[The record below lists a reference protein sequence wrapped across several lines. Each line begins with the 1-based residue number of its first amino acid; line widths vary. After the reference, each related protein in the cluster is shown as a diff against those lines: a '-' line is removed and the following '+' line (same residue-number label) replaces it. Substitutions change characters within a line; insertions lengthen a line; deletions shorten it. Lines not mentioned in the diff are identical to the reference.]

1 MTLPYQPGKVF
12 SGRVSYVYP
21 YLQPKTRDVV
31 IRLEFENPDLALK
44 PEMYGDV
51 RIKSDTGREGLVVPA
66 EAVIRSG
73 ERNVVFVTRGDNK
86 FAPRD
91 VTLGLPVD
99 GGKIQ
104 ISTGLAVGE
113 TVVISGQFLLDS
125 ESKLKEAVQKMLEA
139 KREKI
144 TEVDVDKED
153 FFEDMEEDDDF
164 FGDMEEE
171 EDFFK
176 DMEDEP

>member
-1 MTLPYQPGKVF
+1 M
-12 SGRVSYVYP
+12 
-21 YLQPKTRDVV
+21 
-31 IRLEFENPDLALK
+31 
-44 PEMYGDV
+44 
-51 RIKSDTGREGLVVPA
+51 
-66 EAVIRSG
+66 
-73 ERNVVFVTRGDNK
+73 VFVTRGDNK